1 MQNSALIEK
10 DQQGRVVSGSNSE
23 TVSRGKSETATNAC
37 PSPLDFVR
45 IEKNLA
51 SLGFFTPS
59 HKKIKEATRKE
70 ITFCRLVGGEKVRI
84 RAVIHP
90 SATYGLPI
98 NADQDKFFAL
108 LRIINE
114 IQRKKGSIEN
124 PIGFTSAELLR
135 TLGLRVEAGKNYS
148 DILEWGRRM
157 TLTGICSEGM
167 VYFAGRKSWASDTF
181 HVFER
186 FVSVGSQMPDG
197 NAADRNYV
205 WLSEWQLENINSNF
219 LIPIDFDAYKK
230 LKNHIAKALVPL
242 LQIWLFA
249 SRANG
254 FFEKRYGD
262 LCSLLNITQ
271 YRHLSKIKEKLQP
284 SLDEL
289 AENRFLANWKIQ
301 PTQDN
306 LDFKVLFY
314 HGEKMFEGRTNK
326 TESIKD
332 SICAHSVDKEAFSAL
347 MRRGIREQTCREI
360 LSNLK
365 PGQEVMDQIEWG
377 DALRVAS
384 PPGKFINP
392 PGLYIYLIRE
402 NIIPPEYF
410 ETSQQRRI
418 HEASQLAREQA
429 EQDLAQQ
436 QLAYWEYKK
445 QMIEGYIKSCI
456 PQDEYRRRIREKAQH
471 MLRDP
476 QWKRIVSINRHD
488 TLDSM
493 AERQVKG
500 DLTKEFKFMTLAEFT
515 EFQKTKDE
523 ILPWELGVAEN
534 VNQTPELSE
543 IQIAGDSDI

>member
-1 MQNSALIEK
+1 M
-10 DQQGRVVSGSNSE
+10 
-23 TVSRGKSETATNAC
+23 
-37 PSPLDFVR
+37 
-45 IEKNLA
+45 
-51 SLGFFTPS
+51 
-59 HKKIKEATRKE
+59 
-70 ITFCRLVGGEKVRI
+70 
-84 RAVIHP
+84 
-90 SATYGLPI
+90 
-98 NADQDKFFAL
+98 
-108 LRIINE
+108 
-114 IQRKKGSIEN
+114 
-124 PIGFTSAELLR
+124 LR
-135 TLGLRVEAGKNYS
+135 TLGLRVEAGKNYN

-167 VYFAGRKSWASDTF
+167 IYFAGRKSWASDTF

-197 NAADRNYV
+197 NVADRNYV

-219 LIPIDFDAYKK
+219 LVPIDFDAYKE

-262 LCSLLNITQ
+262 LCSLLNITRYQ
-271 YRHLSKIKEKLQP
+271 HLSKIKEKLQP

-289 AENRFLANWKIQ
+289 AENRFVANWKIQ

-314 HGEKMFEGRTNK
+314 HGEKILESRNNK
-326 TESIKD
+326 TESIND
-332 SICAHSVDKEAFSAL
+332 SVPAHSVDKEAFSAL
-347 MRRGIREQTCREI
+347 MRRGIREQTCREV

-377 DALRVAS
+377 DALRQAS
-384 PPGKFINP
+384 PPGKLINP

-410 ETSQQRRI
+410 ETSRQRRI
-418 HEASQLAREQA
+418 REASQLTREKA
-429 EQDLAQQ
+429 EQDLARL

-445 QMIEGYIKSCI
+445 QTIEEYIKSCI
-456 PQDEYRRRIREKAQH
+456 PQDEYIRRIREKAQH
-471 MLRDP
+471 MLKDP
-476 QWKRIVSINRHD
+476 QWKRMVSINRRD
-488 TLDSM
+488 TLDSL

-500 DLTKEFKFMTLAEFT
+500 DLAKTIKFITLAEFT
-515 EFQKTKDE
+515 EFQKNKDE
-523 ILPWELGVAEN
+523 SLRWEMGEEAIS
-534 VNQTPELSE
+534 NQISRHSAFRGT
-543 IQIAGDSDI
+543 GYSDI